1 MLAVTFLYTLDCI
14 VDAFLEM
21 ITDHILFCISATGI
35 CLLQVRAGRPHEI
48 LASSIPFLKNI
59 RSHKVI
65 PRYRAKPWLNYTLLE
80 TTQSDEKIENK
91 IFIEGDFWD
100 IFRTIYTG
108 ATIKN
113 CYKRILLHQKDQLRL
128 LTPLMKT
135 EAEKQE
141 LEAKLMQIRKFEASK
156 DQSDMQ
162 WLVEIHI
169 TIVF

>member
-1 MLAVTFLYTLDCI
+1 M
-14 VDAFLEM
+14 
-21 ITDHILFCISATGI
+21 
-35 CLLQVRAGRPHEI
+35 
-48 LASSIPFLKNI
+48 
-59 RSHKVI
+59 
-65 PRYRAKPWLNYTLLE
+65 
-80 TTQSDEKIENK
+80 
-91 IFIEGDFWD
+91 
-100 IFRTIYTG
+100 
-108 ATIKN
+108 
-113 CYKRILLHQKDQLRL
+113 LHQKDQLRL

>member
-1 MLAVTFLYTLDCI
+1 
-14 VDAFLEM
+14 M
-21 ITDHILFCISATGI
+21 IKLH
-35 CLLQVRAGRPHEI
+35 LLKTP
-48 LASSIPFLKNI
+48 
-59 RSHKVI
+59 
-65 PRYRAKPWLNYTLLE
+65 
-80 TTQSDEKIENK
+80 QSDEKIENK

-135 EAEKQE
+135 EAGKQE
-141 LEAKLMQIRKFEASK
+141 LEAILMQIRKFEASK

>member
-1 MLAVTFLYTLDCI
+1 
-14 VDAFLEM
+14 M
-21 ITDHILFCISATGI
+21 IDS
-35 CLLQVRAGRPHEI
+35 P
-48 LASSIPFLKNI
+48 
-59 RSHKVI
+59 
-65 PRYRAKPWLNYTLLE
+65 PWLSYILLE
-80 TTQSDEKIENK
+80 TTNSDEKLDKK
-91 IFIEGDFWD
+91 ILIEGEFCD

-169 TIVF
+169 IVV